1 MILQRYSRIASLT
14 LFCLTATAILALA
27 LTPSPPALGIG
38 DKIEHIVAFGCLSLL
53 SLIAFPKQRKL
64 VLALALATLGALI
77 ECLQMLP
84 ALKRSSDGIDW
95 MADCAAI
102 GIVFASAAAV
112 QRLEGW
118 RSVAST
124 PD

>member
-1 MILQRYSRIASLT
+1 MILQRYIRIAFLA
-14 LFCLTATAILALA
+14 LFCLTATAIVALA

-38 DKIEHIVAFGCLSLL
+38 DKIEHVVAFGCLSLL

-77 ECLQMLP
+77 ECLQLLP
-84 ALKRSSDGIDW
+84 ALRRSSDGIDW
-95 MADCAAI
+95 IADCAAI
-102 GIVFASAAAV
+102 GIVFGSAAAM

-118 RSVAST
+118 RSLAST
-124 PD
+124 RE